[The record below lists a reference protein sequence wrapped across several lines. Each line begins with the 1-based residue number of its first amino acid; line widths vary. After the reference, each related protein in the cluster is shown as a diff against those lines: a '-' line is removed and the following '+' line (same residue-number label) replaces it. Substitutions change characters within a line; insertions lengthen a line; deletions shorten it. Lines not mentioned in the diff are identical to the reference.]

1 MTKKLKTIW
10 NEDCILQQ
18 KSCYSA
24 QAHATL
30 LEEASTAYDSGSKS
44 VPISISISASLLALE
59 HSGPP

>member
-18 KSCYSA
+18 KSCYS
-24 QAHATL
+24 AHATL